1 MEDKTARRVELARQL
16 LERADVLHAQVEAA
30 KIINRDD
37 DIYEEEMEQAACAQP
52 MRNVAMAMSH
62 KVMAAKDE
70 VKELA
75 MKAHLAKKKLAEAN
89 DRQRKTAVAAK
100 RRVVAKPPMR
110 EQPEDEEANL
120 IQQCRELSISL
131 HREQHEL
138 RALREK
144 ETALQAVLE
153 SLGPSKNAGP
163 KSSSEASKNPPTR
176 SRGRW

>member
-37 DIYEEEMEQAACAQP
+37 DIYEEEMEQAARAQP

-89 DRQRKTAVAAK
+89 GRQRRAAVAAN
-100 RRVVAKPPMR
+100 RVVAKPPMR

-163 KSSSEASKNPPTR
+163 KSSSEASNNPPTR